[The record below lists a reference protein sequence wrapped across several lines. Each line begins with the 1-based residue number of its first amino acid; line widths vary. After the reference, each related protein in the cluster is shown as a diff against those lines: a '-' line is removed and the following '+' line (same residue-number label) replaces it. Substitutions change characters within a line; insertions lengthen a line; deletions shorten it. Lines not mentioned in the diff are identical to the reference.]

1 MRGQEHVLIW
11 GRCIFVTVEVRMRVA
26 ILTVI
31 LVGFFGSAAAK
42 WVEVAGNESS
52 TVYADS
58 DTIRK
63 TGDTVKI
70 WTLVDYKAVVRID
83 SSKSYLSQ
91 KSQQE
96 YDCKAEQTR
105 MLYFSFHSKNMGNGV
120 VLYHDADPDKWFP
133 VPPGSMEVKV
143 WKFACGK

>member
-83 SSKSYLSQ
+83 STESRKGSGLSLSHVIWYLPFHHGQTTKTRTQRRAVPRHLPGRRARGHISYRPRSSCL
-91 KSQQE
+91 
-96 YDCKAEQTR
+96 A
-105 MLYFSFHSKNMGNGV
+105 
-120 VLYHDADPDKWFP
+120 
-133 VPPGSMEVKV
+133 
-143 WKFACGK
+143 